1 MSWQIALPLMLVVVA
16 GFPHGAAD
24 GVLGLRLAARG
35 GVSLTLF
42 MATYLAIAGAVV
54 LLWWV
59 APLAGFVLFLA
70 LSVSHFGMMDT
81 AATAHLPLRGPRV
94 VIHGAAPITVVPL
107 VHGDAVT
114 PIFSLL
120 VGGEVAAL
128 IDVLQLAAPIWALA
142 VLWLALGQGAAGRRA
157 AAEIAGLAV
166 MLALLPPLWGVAV
179 YFCAIH
185 SVRHLRA
192 VARALSPLGSR
203 VWWQVAAFS
212 AVSVAAVLAAV
223 PWLATVDLDSGLIR
237 ATFIGLAALTVPH
250 VLLIDVYGALKRV
263 APSLTPAKRGD

>member
-1 MSWQIALPLMLVVVA
+1 MTWQIALPLMLVVVA

-24 GVLGLRLAARG
+24 GVLALRLAARG
-35 GVSLTLF
+35 RLSLTLF
-42 MATYLAIAGAVV
+42 MAAYLAIAGAVAM
-54 LLWWV
+54 LWWL

-81 AATAHLPLRGPRV
+81 AATAHLPYRGARV
-94 VIHGAAPITVVPL
+94 AIHGAVPIMVVPL
-107 VHGDAVT
+107 AHGAEVT
-114 PIFSLL
+114 AIFSVL
-120 VGGEVAAL
+120 VSGDVAVL
-128 IDVLQLAAPIWALA
+128 IDLLHLAAPVWALA
-142 VLWLALGQGAAGRRA
+142 VLWLALGQGAGGRRA
-157 AAEIAGLAV
+157 ATEVAALAA
-166 MLALLPPLWGVAV
+166 MLALLPPLWGFAV
-179 YFCAIH
+179 YFCAVH

-192 VARALSPLGSR
+192 VARALSPLGPG

-250 VLLIDVYGALKRV
+250 VLLIDVYGALRQV
-263 APSLTPAKRGD
+263 APPLTPAGRGD